1 MANTLQDR
9 TLIGK
14 LAGYD
19 AICKD
24 VVYHNFFYT
33 CLYNRFKA
41 FERQHGPSKPSKSL
55 KADSIVLAEL
65 ISYIEVF
72 NDGKTVFK
80 LAELVNMFS
89 RRLEELVGS
98 STKVN
103 STRLKEKLLK
113 AIPELVTSK
122 ATYGVVLS
130 YSVNIGDVLLS
141 ACKQNSDD
149 DAIILMQSA
158 QIVRKEILQLEYKFS
173 NSLTDDKYDQYPRSL
188 TALNEMILHGTSIDP
203 DHPRE
208 VSSAAL
214 SITQL
219 MIFNS
224 VKRERKEKKSGSTRH
239 SSLHETPLPL
249 YTPGHSTV
257 PGGQGCVSTK
267 AKTRT
272 LCGQQDNVDHNPS
285 STTSQSS
292 FHGTALSLICHVTP
306 DNQGTERGIQEEN
319 ATVLHQRR
327 IAELPQYYT
336 DVPPIHLFNDTPKP
350 PSVFSSK
357 VKVANLEADAQDIG
371 WLDRVSEL
379 VHKEKLDQ
387 TDYISWSGYHAD
399 IQT

>member
-113 AIPELVTSK
+113 AIPELVASK
-122 ATYGVVLS
+122 AT
-130 YSVNIGDVLLS
+130 
-141 ACKQNSDD
+141 
-149 DAIILMQSA
+149 
-158 QIVRKEILQLEYKFS
+158 
-173 NSLTDDKYDQYPRSL
+173 
-188 TALNEMILHGTSIDP
+188 
-203 DHPRE
+203 
-208 VSSAAL
+208 
-214 SITQL
+214 
-219 MIFNS
+219 
-224 VKRERKEKKSGSTRH
+224 
-239 SSLHETPLPL
+239 
-249 YTPGHSTV
+249 
-257 PGGQGCVSTK
+257 
-267 AKTRT
+267 
-272 LCGQQDNVDHNPS
+272 
-285 STTSQSS
+285 
-292 FHGTALSLICHVTP
+292 
-306 DNQGTERGIQEEN
+306 
-319 ATVLHQRR
+319 
-327 IAELPQYYT
+327 
-336 DVPPIHLFNDTPKP
+336 
-350 PSVFSSK
+350 
-357 VKVANLEADAQDIG
+357 
-371 WLDRVSEL
+371 
-379 VHKEKLDQ
+379 
-387 TDYISWSGYHAD
+387 
-399 IQT
+399 